1 MPQLFKIGRF
11 IVYFWSN
18 EGMPG
23 EPIHVHIAEG
33 KPSADATKF
42 WITKSGK
49 TLLANNNSRIRDKEL
64 RMIQRIIEANS
75 DSIVD
80 SWKEHFDTITYYC

>member
-33 KPSADATKF
+33 RPSADATKF
-42 WITKSGK
+42 
-49 TLLANNNSRIRDKEL
+49 
-64 RMIQRIIEANS
+64 
-75 DSIVD
+75 
-80 SWKEHFDTITYYC
+80 